1 MAMVLPQKEQNNS
14 MSDSRSSRLPLHLR
28 IQPGNGK
35 AESMVKSIKWLLV
48 TGIQQLENQQ
58 EWVEMIPMFLLAI
71 RTAMRFNSGRPPIDY
86 ATLGWRLTL
95 PIDLMAGDTNVPTP
109 DLLAVNR
116 RKAFEWIRD
125 ATLKFIETYE
135 RQPTPEERRYFLPG
149 EKVYIRKRPNMK
161 WRLGE
166 LPFDGPFIVS
176 KRIGPTTYTLER
188 PDGTPNKFIPVPLR
202 RLIPYFDIP
211 KWKSIDEMVQQTIDR
226 GVQIVINDNDEE
238 KDETTPRGT
247 NTALAFALASGSA
260 SLVQGGAGGVRTC
273 ASVRSTE
280 ISQKYP
286 MTLYPI

>member
-1 MAMVLPQKEQNNS
+1 
-14 MSDSRSSRLPLHLR
+14 
-28 IQPGNGK
+28 
-35 AESMVKSIKWLLV
+35 MVKSIKWLLV

-71 RTAMRFNSGRPPIDY
+71 RTAMRVNSGRPPIDY

-211 KWKSIDEMVQQTIDR
+211 KWKSIDEMVQQQIDHA
-226 GVQIVINDNDEE
+226 VQVVINDNDEE
-238 KDETTPRGT
+238 KQSWDETTTTSGIR
-247 NTALAFALASGSA
+247 NTALPQDRHLLSRGALVGSEP
-260 SLVQGGAGGVRTC
+260 VRPC
-273 ASVRSTE
+273 ALPKSHRN
-280 ISQKYP
+280 I
-286 MTLYPI
+286 L